1 MRAQSKAVGE
11 FFVMGRTRM
20 NRSSVVVGASL
31 IAIGT
36 SLMVAAPAHA
46 QAAGQPNESPA
57 EEAGAGETG
66 NENEIV
72 VTGSRIE
79 RAGFDQPTPTTVLGT
94 AEIRQSAQQS
104 LQQVLNEQPQVRNTV
119 NPSATVANTGSG
131 TAPVDLRGLGSS
143 RTLTLVNGRRFV
155 GNNNLNFVPINLVER
170 VEVVTGGASA
180 AWGSDAVAGVVNI
193 ILNDDLEGVTLGA
206 SSGISTRGDGFQ
218 YSVEGA
224 FGTHFAGGNGH
235 FMVGAEYLRN
245 KGIGSRGM
253 NSRPYFGADF
263 VNIGNGQR
271 ELRPNVST
279 NLIVAGS
286 PITFGGTILTGAL
299 AGRVFNPDG
308 TIRVNEP
315 NDALNVFETLILQ
328 SPLERLGSYAR
339 LSYDVGAAKFWVD
352 AAYGRTNSNQP
363 FLPDTAGAVLATSIS
378 ASNPF
383 LNTQIREQLAAAGQT
398 SFLLGRLSR
407 DTFFLTFDA
416 ERETREIAVGVD
428 GELGSAWKYSAHF
441 SRGDVKSQQRLEN
454 SSIPAN
460 FARALNAVNSNG
472 QIVCAVNA
480 DADPSN
486 NDPGCVPF
494 NPFGEGA
501 ASAAATNYV
510 RGTQSLESTTKLDSA
525 AVEIQGDPFSLWAG
539 PVTIAVGAEARW
551 EKQSQQN
558 GELDRANS
566 ATGGSIFGTTLFR
579 NPVNGGFNVKEV
591 FAEALV
597 PLLDTDMAKFEVN
610 GAARYSDYSRSG
622 GIWSW
627 KVGGT
632 ARLFESLL
640 LRATRSRDIRAPN
653 ISELFSVGTL
663 NLRVVNDRDRA
674 GREGT
679 PGYNPTPQIRLLSGG
694 DPNLV
699 PEISKTTT
707 LGGSFSPNFLQ
718 GFNLS
723 VDYYNI
729 KIGRAIQVP
738 DTADI
743 TLACA
748 AGDAE
753 ACARV
758 TRNASGT
765 ITEVR
770 ATFANIASLRT
781 SGFDIEAS
789 YLLPMSRL
797 SNLPGTLRFRAL
809 ATYVKEL
816 VFETPSSSRDAVG
829 SVGDTVLSGIPHWR
843 GNFSAT
849 YQSDVIGLD
858 ARIRYVGG
866 GKFDAAQTN
875 IVNNS
880 ISARTYL
887 DLGAQFKVTDQFT
900 FFTHVRNVLDE
911 DPPLMI
917 QLGGANYDTI
927 GRYFTTGV
935 RLSF

>member
-1 MRAQSKAVGE
+1 MKR
-11 FFVMGRTRM
+11 MGILGI
-20 NRSSVVVGASL
+20 NRGSLVFGASL
-31 IAIGT
+31 MAIGT
-36 SLMVAAPAHA
+36 SLLAAAPAYA
-46 QAAGQPNESPA
+46 QAAGQPDETPA
-57 EEAGAGETG
+57 EEAGAGESG
-66 NENEIV
+66 NEGEIV

-119 NPSATVANTGSG
+119 NPSGTVANTGSG

-155 GNNNLNFVPINLVER
+155 GNNNLNFVPVNLVER

-193 ILNDDLEGVTLGA
+193 ILNDEFQGVTLGA

-218 YSVEGA
+218 YSLEGA
-224 FGTHFAGGNGH
+224 FGTDFAGGNGH
-235 FMVGAEYLRN
+235 FMIGAEYVDN
-245 KGIGSRGM
+245 AGIGQRGM
-253 NSRPYFGADF
+253 ADRPFFGADF

-271 ELRPNVST
+271 ELRPDVNT

-286 PITFGGTILTGAL
+286 PITFGGTVLTGAL

-308 TIRVNEP
+308 TIRAQQP
-315 NDALNVFETLILQ
+315 GDALNVFETLIIQ

-339 LSYDVGAAKFWVD
+339 LSYDVGAAEFWVD
-352 AAYGRTNSNQP
+352 AAYGRTHSNQP

-378 ASNPF
+378 ASNAF
-383 LNTQIREQLAAAGQT
+383 LRPEVRQQLANAGQT

-416 ERETREIAVGVD
+416 VRETMEGAVGVD
-428 GELGSAWKYSAHF
+428 GELGSGWKYSAHF
-441 SRGDVKSQQRLEN
+441 SHGEVESKQRLEN

-460 FARALNAVNSNG
+460 FARALNAVVSNG

-480 DADPSN
+480 DANPANDDPA
-486 NDPGCVPF
+486 CVPF

-501 ASAAATNYV
+501 ASPAAVAYV
-510 RGTQSLESTTKLDSA
+510 RGTQRLESTTKLDSA

-539 PVTIAVGAEARW
+539 PVTVAVGAEARW
-551 EKQSQQN
+551 EEQIQRN

-566 ATGGSIFGTTLFR
+566 ATGGSIFGTPLYR
-579 NPVNGGFNVKEV
+579 NPINGGFNVKEA
-591 FAEALV
+591 FAEVLV
-597 PLLDTDMAKFEVN
+597 PLLDSEVVEFEVN

-632 ARLFESLL
+632 ARLFDSLL

-653 ISELFSVGTL
+653 IAELFSVGTL

-699 PEISKTTT
+699 PEIGKTTT
-707 LGGSFSPNFLQ
+707 LGASFSPSFFQ

-723 VDYYNI
+723 VDYYDI
-729 KIGRAIQVP
+729 EIERAIQVP
-738 DTADI
+738 DTQDI

-753 ACARV
+753 SCARV

-770 ATFANIASLRT
+770 ATFANIANVRT

-789 YLLPMSRL
+789 YLLPMSRF
-797 SNLPGTLRFRAL
+797 STLPGNLRFRAL

-816 VFETPSSSRDAVG
+816 VFETPSNSRDAVG
-829 SVGDTVLSGIPHWR
+829 SVGDTIISGIPHWR
-843 GNFSAT
+843 ANFSAT
-849 YQSDVIGLD
+849 YQSDSIGLD
-858 ARIRYVGG
+858 ARVRYVGG
-866 GKFDAAQTN
+866 GKFDEAQTN

-880 ISARTYL
+880 IKARTYL
-887 DLGAQFKVTDQFT
+887 DLGAQFKATDQFT
-900 FFTHVRNVLDE
+900 FFTHVRNVFDR
-911 DPPLMI
+911 DSPLLI
-917 QLGGANYDTI
+917 QLGGVNYDTI
-927 GRYFTTGV
+927 GRYFTAGV

>member
-1 MRAQSKAVGE
+1 MKK
-11 FFVMGRTRM
+11 MGILGK
-20 NRSSVVVGASL
+20 NRSSVLFGASL
-31 IAIGT
+31 MAIGT
-36 SLMVAAPAHA
+36 SFLAAAPAYA
-46 QAAGQPNESPA
+46 QAAGQPDETPA
-57 EEAGAGETG
+57 EEAGAGESG
-66 NENEIV
+66 NEGEIV

-104 LQQVLNEQPQVRNTV
+104 LQQVLGEQPQVRNTT
-119 NPSATVANTGSG
+119 NPSATVGSTGSG
-131 TAPVDLRGLGSS
+131 IAPVDLRGLGSS

-155 GNNNLNFVPINLVER
+155 GNNNLNFVPVNLVER

-193 ILNDDLEGVTLGA
+193 ILNDDFEGATLGA
-206 SSGISTRGDGFQ
+206 SSGISSRGDGFL
-218 YSVEGA
+218 YSFEGA
-224 FGTHFAGGNGH
+224 FGTDFAGGKGH
-235 FMVGAEYLRN
+235 FMIGAEYLRN
-245 KGIGSRGM
+245 KGIGPHGM
-253 NSRPYFGADF
+253 NSRPFFGADF

-271 ELRPNVST
+271 ELRPNVNT
-279 NLIVAGS
+279 NLLVAGS
-286 PITFGGTILTGAL
+286 PVTFGGTILTGAL

-308 TIRVNEP
+308 TIRP
-315 NDALNVFETLILQ
+315 NQPGDALNVFETLLVQ

-339 LSYDVGAAKFWVD
+339 LSYEIGGAKLWVD
-352 AAYGRTNSNQP
+352 AAYGRTDTNQP
-363 FLPDTAGAVLATSIS
+363 FLPDTAGAVLAVSIS
-378 ASNPF
+378 ATNPF
-383 LNTQIREQLAAAGQT
+383 LNPQIRQQLASAGQT

-416 ERETREIAVGVD
+416 VRETKEVAVGVD
-428 GELGSAWKYSAHF
+428 GEFGGGWKYSAHF
-441 SRGDVKSQQRLEN
+441 SRGDVDSKQRLEN

-460 FARALNAVNSNG
+460 FARAINAVSSNG

-480 DADPSN
+480 DATAANDDPA
-486 NDPGCVPF
+486 CVPF
-494 NPFGEGA
+494 NPFGENA
-501 ASAAATNYV
+501 ASPAAMAYV
-510 RGTQSLESTTKLDSA
+510 RGTQRLESVTKLDTA
-525 AVEIQGDPFSLWAG
+525 AAELQGDLFSLWAG
-539 PVTIAVGAEARW
+539 PVTVAIGAEARW
-551 EKQSQQN
+551 EKQRQQN
-558 GELDRANS
+558 GELDRAGP
-566 ATGGSIFGTTLFR
+566 ASIFGTALYR
-579 NPVNGGFNVKEV
+579 NPVNGGFNVKEA

-597 PLLDTDMAKFEVN
+597 PLLDADMVKLELN

-632 ARLFESLL
+632 ARLFDSLL
-640 LRATRSRDIRAPN
+640 LRATRSRDIRAPS
-653 ISELFSVGTL
+653 ITELFSVGTL

-707 LGGSFSPNFLQ
+707 VGGSFSPSFLQ
-718 GFNLS
+718 GFNFS
-723 VDYYNI
+723 VDYYDI
-729 KIGRAIQVP
+729 KIGGAIQVP
-738 DTADI
+738 DTQDI

-748 AGDAE
+748 AGDADS
-753 ACARV
+753 CARV
-758 TRNASGT
+758 DRNASGT

-770 ATFANIASLRT
+770 ATFANIASVRT
-781 SGFDIEAS
+781 SGFDFEAS
-789 YLLPMSRL
+789 YLLPLSRI
-797 SNLPGTLRFRAL
+797 SSLPGALRFRAL

-829 SVGDTVLSGIPHWR
+829 SVGDTILSGIPHWR

-849 YQSDVIGLD
+849 YQDESVGLD

-866 GKFDAAQTN
+866 GRFDASQTN

-880 ISARTYL
+880 IAARTYL
-887 DLGAQFKVTDQFT
+887 DLGAQFKATDQFT
-900 FFTHVRNVLDE
+900 FFGHVRNVFDK
-911 DPPLMI
+911 DPPLTI

-927 GRYFTTGV
+927 GRYFTAGV
-935 RLSF
+935 RLNF

>member
-1 MRAQSKAVGE
+1 MTMRNGSKI
-11 FFVMGRTRM
+11 
-20 NRSSVVVGASL
+20 ASL
-31 IAIGT
+31 VWLRTGGMLALAIG
-36 SLMVAAPAHA
+36 LADAAAAQTAAA
-46 QAAGQPNESPA
+46 QADETPA
-57 EEAGAGETG
+57 EQAGEGESGT
-66 NENEIV
+66 EEEIV

-104 LQQVLNEQPQVRNTV
+104 LQQVLNEQPQVRNTT
-119 NPSATVANTGSG
+119 NPGATVANTGSG

-155 GNNNLNFVPINLVER
+155 GNNNLNFVPLNLVER

-193 ILNDDLEGVTLGA
+193 ILNDDLEGVSLGA
-206 SSGISTRGDGFQ
+206 STGISTRGDGFQ
-218 YSVEGA
+218 YSFEGA
-224 FGTHFAGGNGH
+224 FGTNFAGGNGH
-235 FMVGAEYLRN
+235 FMIGAEYLRN
-245 KGIGSRGM
+245 RGIGPRGI
-253 NSRPYFGADF
+253 NSRPSFGADF

-271 ELRPNVST
+271 ELRPDVNT

-286 PITFGGTILTGAL
+286 PVTFGGTVLTGAL
-299 AGRVFNPDG
+299 AGQVFNSDG
-308 TIRVNEP
+308 TLRAQQP
-315 NDALNVFETLILQ
+315 GDALNVFETLGVQ

-352 AAYGRTNSNQP
+352 GAYGKTKSNQP

-378 ASNPF
+378 AANPF
-383 LNTQIREQLAAAGQT
+383 LNPQIRQQLAAAGQP

-407 DTFFLTFDA
+407 DTFLLAFDA
-416 ERETREIAVGVD
+416 DRETREVAVGVD

-441 SRGDVKSQQRLEN
+441 SHGDVKSKQRLDN

-460 FARALNAVNSNG
+460 FSRALNAVTSNG
-472 QIVCAVNA
+472 QIVCGVNV
-480 DADPSN
+480 DANPNN

-501 ASAAATNYV
+501 ASPAAIAYV
-510 RGTQSLESTTKLDSA
+510 RGTQSLNSVTKLDSA

-539 PVTIAVGAEARW
+539 PVTVAIGAEARW
-551 EKQSQQN
+551 EEQTQRN
-558 GELDRANS
+558 GDLDRANS
-566 ATGGSIFGTTLFR
+566 ATGGSIFGTPLFR
-579 NPVNGGFNVKEV
+579 SPVSGGFNVKEG

-597 PLLDTDMAKFEVN
+597 PLLDSDAVKFEVN

-632 ARLFESLL
+632 TRLLESLL

-653 ISELFSVGTL
+653 IGELFAVGTL

-707 LGGSFSPNFLQ
+707 IGGSFSPSFFKN
-718 GFNLS
+718 FNLS
-723 VDYYNI
+723 VDYYDI

-743 TLACA
+743 TAACA
-748 AGDAE
+748 AGDE
-753 ACARV
+753 VSCGRV

-770 ATFANIASLRT
+770 ATFANIANVRT
-781 SGFDIEAS
+781 SGFDIEAT
-789 YLLPMSRL
+789 YLLPMSQF
-797 SNLPGTLRFRAL
+797 SSLPGTLRFRAL

-816 VFETPSSSRDAVG
+816 VFQTPSNSRDAVG
-829 SVGDTVLSGIPHWR
+829 SVGDTIISGIPEWR
-843 GNFSAT
+843 ANFSAT
-849 YQSDVIGLD
+849 YQSNAIGLD
-858 ARIRYVGG
+858 ARLRYVGG
-866 GKFDAAQTN
+866 GQFDAAQTN

-887 DLGAQFKVTDQFT
+887 DLGAQFKIMKQFT
-900 FFTHVRNVLDE
+900 FFTHVRNVFDK
-911 DPPLMI
+911 DPPLTI

-927 GRYFTTGV
+927 GRYFTAGV
-935 RLSF
+935 NLNF